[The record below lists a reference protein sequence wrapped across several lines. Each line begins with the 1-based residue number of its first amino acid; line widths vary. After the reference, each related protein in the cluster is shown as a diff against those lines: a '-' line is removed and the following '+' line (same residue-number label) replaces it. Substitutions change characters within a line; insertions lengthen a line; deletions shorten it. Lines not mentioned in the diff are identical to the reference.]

1 MQLKNMVVF
10 DTNAILRY
18 ILQDNEEM
26 AGAVEKQIQQHNCF
40 IPTEVIAEMVYI
52 LSKVYSVDK
61 SDIVTAIKG
70 VLSVENVITPDYET
84 VEKGLEAYLATNL
97 DFVDCLM
104 VGYQCNGY
112 TVFTFD
118 KKLKKYLYSVKSD

>member
-1 MQLKNMVVF
+1 MIVF

-26 AGAVEKQIQQHNCF
+26 ADLVEKQMQKTECF
-40 IPTEVIAEMVYI
+40 VPTEVVAEIVY
-52 LSKVYSVDK
+52 
-61 SDIVTAIKG
+61 
-70 VLSVENVITPDYET
+70 VLSRVYKIPHNEISEAINDVLSMECILTADYDAIT
-84 VEKGLEAYLATNL
+84 KGLEVYAQTNF

-104 VGYQCNGY
+104 IGYQHKGY

-118 KKLKKYLYSVKSD
+118 KALKKYLQKSTGE